1 MRNTQEEVLDKQRA
15 DTYNRIMNDTLRR
28 DEIHDEITTRVFFSP
43 CHASTVL
50 KCSFKKRKE
59 GMGFDSSMDC

>member
-28 DEIHDEITTRVFFSP
+28 DKIHDEITTRVFLV
-43 CHASTVL
+43 HAPLALS
-50 KCSFKKRKE
+50 
-59 GMGFDSSMDC
+59 